1 MSRIDILENERKDF
15 FLFVDEFQNF
25 VSIET
30 FENILSEARKYR
42 LCLALAHQYIGQLD
56 EELRKAIFG
65 NVGSIITFPIGS
77 ENGETL
83 EKEFY
88 PEFNRQDLI
97 NLDKHHIYLKLAIDG
112 RTSKPFSALTL
123 DPFFGFEKQ
132 GNKGKVVEESRK
144 RYARKRTEIEGKIE
158 RWGGE
163 SENGEK
169 RNYKNDTLP
178 LRFHF
183 GGKEKGK

>member
-1 MSRIDILENERKDF
+1 MS
-15 FLFVDEFQNF
+15 V
-25 VSIET
+25 ET

-65 NVGSIITFPIGS
+65 NVGSIITFLIGS
-77 ENGETL
+77 ENGETI

-132 GNKGKVVEESRK
+132 GNKEKVIEKSRT
-144 RYARKRTEIEGKIE
+144 RYARKRTEIEKKIE

-163 SENGEK
+163 CENGEK

-178 LRFHF
+178 LKFHF
-183 GGKEKGK
+183 GGKVK